1 MNKNLEKLIDE
12 MSDKFVKGFDFKTR
26 GVSYRNHGF
35 KEGAKAMH
43 DLMIEDMKKLLETLE
58 RLTKVGPPSK
68 PCSGSEWAIQALKDN
83 CELADKVLQEYKS
96 KCGEV

>member
-43 DLMIEDMKKLLETLE
+43 DLMIDDMKKLLETYDENKKLVAE
-58 RLTKVGPPSK
+58 NEKLKEEIFNLK
-68 PCSGSEWAIQALKDN
+68 CEMSEWEI
-83 CELADKVLQEYKS
+83 DKE
-96 KCGEV
+96 